1 MAIDFLS
8 EKNRAPGECSIV
20 VDGVEI
26 VDLYPFL
33 LEVTVETG
41 RTEAAAA
48 TLNFETRRNELGEW
62 TVQDAGVFVTWASVK
77 IVAHFGDYAEEVLRG
92 FIREIAVEVPQDAGA
107 ARVKVLCQDESYK
120 LDRPHERKPWGKEDD
135 PYSDTRLLAEI
146 LDTHDLAPDGANG
159 PGQDGLINV
168 SQDDTDIKFL
178 RSRADYNGYELIF
191 REGTVYFG
199 PMRLEAD
206 PQDTIYVYAG
216 DATNCL
222 SFNVRTDGHQPDA
235 VAYDL
240 PAESGSTSTQEIVYP
255 SLKVLGTSHV
265 DSLDAGLE
273 DAVWKLS
280 AEAGASAERMHALA
294 LQKINDIDIRR
305 VQAEGELDGTLYGH
319 VLKPGLPVAVD
330 GMGVLHNGTYYVDSV
345 SHSFSTQGYRQKF
358 KLLRNAL
365 GDNLDS
371 VPNVSGIAGVL
382 LALL

>member
-1 MAIDFLS
+1 MALDFLS

-20 VDGVEI
+20 VDGDEI

-33 LEVTVETG
+33 LEMAVESS
-41 RTEAAAA
+41 RTEAATA
-48 TLNFETRRNELGEW
+48 TLSFETRRNELGEW

-77 IVAHFGDYAEEVLRG
+77 IVAHFGDYEEEVLRG
-92 FIREIAVEVPQDAGA
+92 YIREISVEAPQDAGA
-107 ARVKVLCQDESYK
+107 ARVKVVCQDESYK
-120 LDRPHERKPWGKEDD
+120 LDRPHERKSWGKEDD

-146 LDTHDLAPDGANG
+146 LGAHGLSPDGENAD
-159 PGQDGLINV
+159 GQDGLINV
-168 SQDDTDIKFL
+168 AQDDTDIKFL
-178 RSRADYNGYELIF
+178 KSRADYNGYELIF

-206 PQDTIYVYAG
+206 AQDTIYVYAG

-235 VAYDL
+235 VAYDV

-255 SLKVLGTSHV
+255 DLKVLGTSHV
-265 DSLDAGLE
+265 DSLDAGLGE
-273 DAVWKLS
+273 AIWKLS
-280 AEAGASAERMHALA
+280 AEAGASAERMHAVA
-294 LQKINDIDIRR
+294 LQKINDIDIHR

-330 GMGVLHNGTYYVDSV
+330 GVGVTYNGIYYVDAV
-345 SHSFSTQGYRQKF
+345 SHSFTSQGYRQKF

-365 GDNLDS
+365 GDNLDT
-371 VPNVSGIAGVL
+371 VPTVSGIADAL